1 MKNSKRNKIIKIAVA
16 SALSITSVVGYLVYL
31 DLSSYQEGIQEP
43 FTESIPFITSSFD
56 NKDGFELHQ
65 PNGTHVDI
73 PKNAFVDEK
82 GKIVKGN
89 VELKFREFHTAQSI
103 LMSGI
108 PMQMLRERNKYMESL
123 GMMELRA
130 FKNGKELSLKKG
142 KSIDVD
148 LASTETPNKDFN
160 LYLLEG
166 DKRWEETGSFKT
178 VNNDRRDSAFVNLM
192 PLPAI
197 PKSPGP
203 DSTDFIFVLD
213 GNTKS
218 VPHLK
223 AYKGVEW
230 KLVSSKKRSI
240 PYWAFRLNWDKIKVK
255 EVKGKKNLFDLTFKF
270 SQKAYN
276 GKLIKH
282 KITIQARPLLT
293 AKELKLAKKQYEE
306 EFENYQL
313 MAAKIELEEK
323 RLEQES
329 SVLNRFKI
337 NQMGVFNIDCV
348 KNLDVYAMVELE
360 FDFQANVSAEF
371 NKVLVMMVME
381 EINAVVKYNAFDW
394 DDVSVIDTRTELIMV
409 LPDGIIARVSAEEF
423 KKKINT
429 TSTSKHF
436 TNSIYFE
443 TEKMTMEEYLKSQ
456 KENSAGTPMFM

>member
-16 SALSITSVVGYLVYL
+16 SALSITSVVGCLVYL

-43 FTESIPFITSSFD
+43 FTESIPFITSSFN

-65 PNGTHVDI
+65 PNGTHVAI
-73 PKNAFVDEK
+73 PENAFVDEK
-82 GKIVKGN
+82 GKTVKGN
-89 VELKFREFHTAQSI
+89 IELKFREFHTAQSI

-108 PMQMLRERNKYMESL
+108 PMQMLGERNKYMESL

-142 KSIDVD
+142 KAINVD

-166 DKRWEETGSFKT
+166 DKEWKETGSFKT
-178 VNNDRRDSAFVNLM
+178 VNNDRRDSAFVNLIA
-192 PLPAI
+192 LPET
-197 PKSPGP
+197 PESPDP
-203 DSTDFIFVLD
+203 DSTDVVFTLN
-213 GNTKS
+213 GS
-218 VPHLK
+218 HLK
-223 AYKGVEW
+223 SYKGVEW
-230 KLVSSKKRSI
+230 KLVKSKKEPV
-240 PYWAFRLNWDKIKVK
+240 PYWAFRLNWDKIKIV
-255 EVKGKKNLFDLTFKF
+255 EVKGKKKLFDLTFNY
-270 SQKAYN
+270 SQKNYN
-276 GKLIKH
+276 GKTVKQ
-282 KITIQARPLLT
+282 TVTVRARPLLT
-293 AKELKLAKKQYEE
+293 GKELKLAKAAYKE
-306 EFENYQL
+306 EFESYQL
-313 MAAKIELEEK
+313 MAAKLELEEE

-329 SVLNRFKI
+329 SVLNRFAI
-337 NQMGVFNIDCV
+337 NKMGVFNIDCV

-371 NKVLVMMVME
+371 NKVMVMMVME

-394 DDVSVIDTRTELIMV
+394 DDVSVIDTHTELIMV

-429 TSTSKHF
+429 TTTSKHF

-443 TEKMTMEEYLKSQ
+443 TEKMTMEEYLGSQ
-456 KENSAGTPMFM
+456 KENSAGTPMFL

>member
-1 MKNSKRNKIIKIAVA
+1 MKNSKRNKIIKIAAA
-16 SALSITSVVGYLVYL
+16 SVLSITTVVGYMIYL

-43 FTESIPFITSSFD
+43 FTESIPFITSSFN

-89 VELKFREFHTAQSI
+89 IELKFREFHTAESI

-108 PMQMLRERNKYMESL
+108 PMQMLDERNKYMESL

-130 FKNGKELSLKKG
+130 FKNGKELSLKNG
-142 KSIDVD
+142 KSINVD
-148 LASTETPNKDFN
+148 LASTEVPNKDFN

-166 DKRWEETGSFKT
+166 DKEWKETGSFKT
-178 VNNDRRDSAFVNLM
+178 VNNDRRDTAFVNLT
-192 PLPAI
+192 PLPET
-197 PKSPGP
+197 PESPNP
-203 DSTDFIFVLD
+203 DSTDVVFTLN
-213 GNTKS
+213 GNTKDA
-218 VPHLK
+218 PHLK
-223 AYKGVEW
+223 PYKGVEW
-230 KLVSSKKRSI
+230 KLIPSKGEPV
-240 PYWAFRLNWDKIKVK
+240 PYWAFRLNWDKIKIV
-255 EVKGKKNLFDLTFKF
+255 EVKGKKKLFDLTFNY
-270 SQKAYN
+270 SQKNYR
-276 GKLIKH
+276 GKTIKQSA
-282 KITIQARPLLT
+282 TVRARPLLT
-293 AKELKLAKKQYEE
+293 GKELKLAKAEYKREFANYEI
-306 EFENYQL
+306 
-313 MAAKIELEEK
+313 MAAKLELEVK

-337 NQMGVFNIDCV
+337 DQMGVFNIDCV
-348 KNLDVYAMVELE
+348 KRLGAYAMVELE

-371 NKVLVMMVME
+371 NKVMVMMVME

-394 DDVSVIDTRTELIMV
+394 DEVSVIDTHTELIMV

-429 TSTSKHF
+429 TTTSKHF

-443 TEKMTMEEYLKSQ
+443 TEKMTMEEYLNK
-456 KENSAGTPMFM
+456 KEESRAVPMFL

>member
-1 MKNSKRNKIIKIAVA
+1 MKNSKKNKIIKIAAA
-16 SALSITSVVGYLVYL
+16 SVLSITTVVGYMIYL
-31 DLSSYQEGIQEP
+31 DLSSYKEGINEP
-43 FTESIPFITSSFD
+43 FTESVPFITSSFN

-73 PKNAFVDEK
+73 PENAFVDEK
-82 GKIVKGN
+82 GKTVKGN
-89 VELKFREFHTAQSI
+89 IELKFREFHTAESI

-108 PMQMLRERNKYMESL
+108 PMQMLDKRNKYMESL

-142 KSIDVD
+142 KSINVD
-148 LASTETPNKDFN
+148 LASTEVPNKDFN

-166 DKRWEETGSFKT
+166 NKQWKETGSFKT
-178 VNNDRRDSAFVNLM
+178 VNNDRRDSAFVNLT
-192 PLPAI
+192 PLPET
-197 PKSPGP
+197 PESPDP
-203 DSTDFIFVLD
+203 DSTDVVFTLN
-213 GNTKS
+213 GA
-218 VPHLK
+218 HLK

-230 KLVSSKKRSI
+230 KLIPSKDEPV
-240 PYWAFRLNWDKIKVK
+240 PYWAFRLNWDKIKID
-255 EVKGKKNLFDLTFKF
+255 EVKGKRKLFDLIFNY
-270 SQKAYN
+270 SQKKYK
-276 GKLIKH
+276 GKTVK
-282 KITIQARPLLT
+282 KTITVRARPLLT
-293 AKELKLAKKQYEE
+293 GKELKLAKAAYEE

-313 MAAKIELEEK
+313 MAAKLELEVE

-329 SVLNRFKI
+329 SVLNRFTI
-337 NQMGVFNIDCV
+337 NNMGVFNIDKV
-348 KNLDVYAMVELE
+348 KSLDVYAKVELA

-394 DDVSVIDTRTELIMV
+394 DEVSVIDTRTELIMV

-429 TSTSKHF
+429 TTTSKHF

-443 TEKMTMEEYLKSQ
+443 TEKMTMKEYLNKKEKSR
-456 KENSAGTPMFM
+456 TVPMFL